1 MHHISVKVVQVFVAQ
16 QIVVHQVPLSSAVVV
31 ARVVAGSGEVQP
43 LGVAELV
50 TFK

>member
-1 MHHISVKVVQVFVAQ
+1 MHHVSIKIVQVFVAQ

-43 LGVAELV
+43 LGVAKLI